1 MDANATTPLL
11 PEVVEAMRPY
21 WMERFGNASSI
32 HLDGQQA
39 RAAVDRARATLAEF
53 FNCHDAE
60 VVFNSGGTEGDNT
73 AIFGLLRPGDHF
85 ITTSIEH
92 SAVLQAATRVAERG
106 VETTFV
112 APGASGLIDP
122 AAIESAL
129 RPETRLISVMLAN
142 NETGVLQ
149 PVEEIG
155 KIAKA
160 AGVFF
165 HIDAVQG
172 AGKVSLDVRR
182 FGCHLC
188 SVSAHKMHGP
198 KGVGAMFVRRGTPI
212 ESLLVGGSHER
223 RRRAGTENVPG
234 IVGLAKAAELAMHSL
249 EDGTMERLAV
259 LRDRLEAGI
268 LELPGT
274 GVNGALS
281 IGCHPER
288 VQRVEGP
295 ASSSAPEG
303 RHENSPGQAQRSPG
317 KDANIDLAPR
327 RGAANAFVHQ
337 EPFNS
342 AHRVSRASNPANL
355 LTRDHREAVANPL
368 NDLPGLSHSGERIG
382 NIVSPIDHVHGES
395 DNPIPRVANTTNIWF
410 DHLEGEALVIAL
422 DLKGVAVS
430 GGSACHSGA
439 TEPSHVLL
447 AMGLD
452 KTRARASLRF
462 SLLKTATDA
471 DVDYALKV
479 IPEAVAHLRAI
490 SPVAAGT
497 AG

>member
-1 MDANATTPLL
+1 MKRVYLDANATTPLL
-11 PEVVEAMRPY
+11 PEVMEAMRPY

-39 RAAVDRARATLAEF
+39 HSAVDRARATMAEF

-73 AIFGLLRPGDHF
+73 AIFGLLHPGDHF
-85 ITTSIEH
+85 ITTAIEH
-92 SAVLQAATRVAERG
+92 SAILAAAEHVASRG
-106 VETTFV
+106 VETSFV
-112 APGASGLIDP
+112 APQPSGLIDP
-122 AAIESAL
+122 ADIQKAL

-155 KIAKA
+155 RIARE

-172 AGKVSLDVRR
+172 AGKVTLDVRR

-188 SVSAHKMHGP
+188 SISAHKMNGP

-212 ESLLVGGSHER
+212 DSLIVGGSHER

-234 IVGLAKAAELAMHSL
+234 IVGLAKAAELAMLSL
-249 EDGTMERLAV
+249 EDGTIDRVAA
-259 LRDRLEAGI
+259 LRDRLEKEI
-268 LELPGT
+268 LRLSGT
-274 GVNGALS
+274 GVNGALD
-281 IGCHPER
+281 GDRP
-288 VQRVEGP
+288 V
-295 ASSSAPEG
+295 
-303 RHENSPGQAQRSPG
+303 
-317 KDANIDLAPR
+317 
-327 RGAANAFVHQ
+327 
-337 EPFNS
+337 
-342 AHRVSRASNPANL
+342 
-355 LTRDHREAVANPL
+355 
-368 NDLPGLSHSGERIG
+368 
-382 NIVSPIDHVHGES
+382 
-395 DNPIPRVANTTNIWF
+395 PRVANTTNICF
-410 DHLEGEALVIAL
+410 DQLEGEALVIAL

-439 TEPSHVLL
+439 TEPSHVLM
-447 AMGLD
+447 AMGLN

-462 SLLKTATDA
+462 SLLKTATEA
-471 DVDYALKV
+471 DVDYVLKV
-479 IPEAVAHLRAI
+479 VPEAVEHLRAI

-497 AG
+497 LG

>member
-1 MDANATTPLL
+1 MTRVYMDANATTPLL

-21 WMERFGNASSI
+21 WTERFGNASSI

-39 RAAVDRARATLAEF
+39 RTAVDRARSTLAKF
-53 FNCHDAE
+53 LNCHDAE

-73 AIFGLLRPGDHF
+73 ALFGLLRPGDHF
-85 ITTSIEH
+85 VTTAIEH
-92 SAVLQAATRVAERG
+92 SAILAAAERLASFG
-106 VETTFV
+106 VEVTYV
-112 APGASGLIDP
+112 APTPSGLIDP
-122 AAIESAL
+122 ATVERAL
-129 RPETRLISVMLAN
+129 RPNTRLISVMLAN

-160 AGVFF
+160 AGAYF

-172 AGKVSLDVRR
+172 AGKVEIDTRR

-188 SVSAHKMHGP
+188 SISAHKMHGP
-198 KGVGAMFVRRGTPI
+198 KGVGALFVRRGTPL
-212 ESLLVGGSHER
+212 EPLLVGGSHER

-234 IVGLAKAAELAMHSL
+234 IAGFAKAAELAMHSL
-249 EDGTMERLAV
+249 EDGTIQRLAA

-268 LELPGT
+268 LALPGT
-274 GVNGALS
+274 GVNGA
-281 IGCHPER
+281 
-288 VQRVEGP
+288 
-295 ASSSAPEG
+295 
-303 RHENSPGQAQRSPG
+303 
-317 KDANIDLAPR
+317 
-327 RGAANAFVHQ
+327 FV
-337 EPFNS
+337 
-342 AHRVSRASNPANL
+342 
-355 LTRDHREAVANPL
+355 
-368 NDLPGLSHSGERIG
+368 
-382 NIVSPIDHVHGES
+382 
-395 DNPIPRVANTTNIWF
+395 PRVANTTNIWF

-422 DLKGVAVS
+422 DLEGIAVS

-462 SLLKTATDA
+462 SLLKSATEA